1 MEAWIRTS
9 QRNNESHSRDCDI
22 FHLCDSVREVGYR
35 IHQYLRS
42 GHVEKVY
49 ENALA
54 HRLRKQGIEVKQKEP
69 LKVLDED
76 GTVLG
81 RLEDDLIIDN
91 RLIVE
96 VKACRLLID
105 EHVAQLLGY
114 LRACGYEHGLLVNFG
129 AQKFQIKKYILSRER
144 SL

>member
-1 MEAWIRTS
+1 MEEWIRTS
-9 QRNNESHSRDCDI
+9 QRNNETHSGDSNI
-22 FHLCDSVREVGYR
+22 FRLCDVVREVGYK

-54 HRLRKQGIEVKQKEP
+54 HRLQKQGIEVKQKEP
-69 LKVLDED
+69 LRVLDED

-81 RLEDDLIIDN
+81 KLEVDLIIDN

-114 LRACGYEHGLLVNFG
+114 LRACGFEHGLLVNFG